1 MKRGLR
7 KGDIILSILFVI
19 LLAVWLYMRSAGV
32 GSDELSADIIQDGKV
47 IRSLRLRPG
56 MPPQEFTIE
65 RDGGWN
71 KIRVEGEKIA
81 VVDANCPDKYCVR
94 RGWLKEPGSS
104 AVCAPHR
111 LEIRIS
117 GKSRV
122 DGVTY

>member
-19 LLAVWLYMRSAGV
+19 LLAVWLYIRSAGV